1 MPEHIAAGDCVGLM
15 RPGIDAHTL
24 GLDHVAQLLRECG
37 VRAVV
42 ADPDVGDALD
52 CISRPESS
60 RILQQWITA
69 NRITHLGLSYRL
81 DPARGRELFGYLFN
95 YLRERG
101 LLAEYGGP
109 IKRLYFAGLPEAC
122 RTVEQEYRGRV
133 IVFSGDETPGET
145 LARFGIPSRL
155 IPQQMR
161 NASQYDDARRQFAR
175 DVIAKGEYLNI
186 EPADRS
192 GYPGYGKAD
201 DHVIRRLDHS
211 IRRNLPPLI
220 RAHAGPYHPDRR
232 EAISL
237 FLDWARQLAQ
247 AGYLDILSI
256 GTSQLTQSK
265 FGEDWGGLPNGGGVP
280 INSPA
285 EYRQVWEAARPMLV
299 RTYAGTKN
307 IPHLARMYEDSIHIA
322 WHALSFWWFCRTDGR
337 GPNNVYHNLR
347 EHLETLHFVAQ
358 TNKPFEPN
366 IPHHFAF
373 RGADDITYV
382 LSAYLAAKT
391 AKLSGIPF
399 LILQVMLNTP
409 KYTWGIQDLA
419 KARALLRLVREMEDR
434 RFRVI
439 LQPRAGLELF
449 PSDIEEAK
457 VQLAAATAL
466 MTDIEPGISN
476 SPQIIHVVSY
486 SEGTRLADPA
496 VINESIQ
503 ITRKS
508 LEEYS
513 VWRRKGWV
521 PDMSNSAEVNARTE
535 ELYNDVRTV
544 LAAIEHSIPN
554 PYTPEGLYRVFAA
567 GFLPVPYLWE
577 CRQEFE
583 YALEWPTRLIN
594 GGVRTVDSHGYPV
607 SAQARA
613 DIAAQ
618 RAGRIK
624 VPVSLKI
631 D

>member
-1 MPEHIAAGDCVGLM
+1 MPENIKPGDCVGLM
-15 RPGIDAHTL
+15 RPSIDSHTL
-24 GLDHVAQLLRECG
+24 GLDHVSQLLEECG
-37 VRAVV
+37 VRVVV
-42 ADPDVGDALD
+42 ADSIIADALNQ
-52 CISRPESS
+52 ISKLENT
-60 RILQQWITA
+60 RIMHHWITA
-69 NRITHLGLSYRL
+69 NRITHLGFSYRL
-81 DPARGRELFGYLFN
+81 DPVQAREHFGRLYHQ
-95 YLRERG
+95 LRESR

-109 IKRLYFAGLPEAC
+109 IKRLYFASLPEAC
-122 RTVEQEYRGRV
+122 RTIKQEYRGHV
-133 IVFSGDETPGET
+133 IVFSGDETPRET
-145 LARFGIPSRL
+145 LLRLGIPTRL
-155 IPQQMR
+155 MPHEVR
-161 NASQYDDARRQFAR
+161 NASEYDDARMQFAR
-175 DVIAKGEYLNI
+175 HIMAKGDYLSI
-186 EPADRS
+186 KPVDRT

-201 DHVIRRLDHS
+201 DHVVNRLDHS
-211 IRRNLPPLI
+211 ACRHLPPLT
-220 RAHAGPYHPDRR
+220 RAHVGPYGPQRH
-232 EAISL
+232 EAITL

-307 IPHLARMYEDSIHIA
+307 IPKLARIYENTIHIA

-337 GPNNVYHNLR
+337 GPHTVYHNLR

-391 AKLSGIPF
+391 AKLSGVPF

-419 KARALLRLVREMEDR
+419 KARALLRLVREMEDQ

-449 PSDIEEAK
+449 SSDIKEAK

-466 MTDIEPGISN
+466 MTDIEPRISN

-486 SEGTRLADPA
+486 SEGSRLADPA
-496 VINESIQ
+496 VINESLQ

-508 LEEYS
+508 LEEYP
-513 VWRRKGWV
+513 VWQQKGWV
-521 PDMSNSAEVNARTE
+521 PDMSNNAEVNARTE

-544 LAAIEHSIPN
+544 LAAIEQSIHN

-594 GGVRTVDSHGYPV
+594 GGVKTVDSHGYPV

-624 VPVSLKI
+624 IPVSLKV